1 MEGVK
6 VGLTDEEL
14 ARIGPGQLVEAL
26 NGDPNAVIKL
36 SFVNN
41 VRSFETVLRDYVIWR
56 ESTRGSFQL
65 LVAELGETRP
75 RFFLTFAPIFCNKI
89 Q

>member
-1 MEGVK
+1 M
-6 VGLTDEEL
+6 GLTDEEL
-14 ARIGPGQLVEAL
+14 TRIGPGQLVEAL

-41 VRSFETVLRDYVIWR
+41 VRSFETVLRDYVIGG

-65 LVAELGETRP
+65 LVAELAETRP
-75 RFFLTFAPIFCNKI
+75 RFFLTFAPIFCSKI